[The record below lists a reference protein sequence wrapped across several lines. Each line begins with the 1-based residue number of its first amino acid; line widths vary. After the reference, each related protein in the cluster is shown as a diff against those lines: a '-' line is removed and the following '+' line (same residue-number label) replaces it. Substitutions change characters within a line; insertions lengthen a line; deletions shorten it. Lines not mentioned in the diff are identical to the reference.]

1 MIKNIN
7 YYEDFDS
14 LSFEIENI
22 GECHLEDPKNN
33 LETKCSHNIFN
44 YEKKNRGITDG
55 YDIIKCKI
63 CGCEMK
69 RYQ

>member
-1 MIKNIN
+1 MK
-7 YYEDFDS
+7 
-14 LSFEIENI
+14 IETVKPYNKTY
-22 GECHLEDPKNN
+22 LEDPKNN